1 MQLGAIIFS
10 RMLSTRLPSKSLKL
24 INGKSL
30 FERVLDRLYKLD
42 RIDHICLATTINTE
56 DDVLCDLA
64 KNLKVDVF
72 RGSEN
77 NLINRALHASE
88 FFGYKNFIRVCGDR
102 PFFDLNIYEDLI
114 DQHFKELPDLTT
126 NTNPRK
132 VPPGF
137 SGEIISVKSLKRI
150 QKMNLDLADK
160 EHLTRYFYKHQSEF
174 DIVRVNHD
182 NNYINYLDISL
193 TVDNKD
199 DLKKIRWIAKK
210 TDNLEENIKTQK
222 IIHLAKDWACEK
234 K

>member
-24 INGKSL
+24 INGKPL

-77 NLINRALHASE
+77 NLISRAIDASE

-114 DQHFKELPDLTT
+114 NQHFAELPDLTT

-150 QKMNLDLADK
+150 QKMDLDSADK
-160 EHLTRYFYKHQSEF
+160 EHLTRYFYKHQNKF

-182 NNYINYLDISL
+182 NNYINDLDISL

-210 TDNLEENIKTQK
+210 TDNLMENIKTQK
-222 IIHLAKDWACEK
+222 IIQLAKDWTFEK